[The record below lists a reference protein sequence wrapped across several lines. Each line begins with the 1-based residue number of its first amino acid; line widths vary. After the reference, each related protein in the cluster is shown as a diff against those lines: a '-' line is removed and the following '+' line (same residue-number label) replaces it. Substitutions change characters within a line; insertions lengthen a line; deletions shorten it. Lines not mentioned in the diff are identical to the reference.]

1 MIGCSDLVATKKIL
15 GNVWGEPTEALA
27 VAIGALREGYGR
39 VALSRL
45 TGLTERRV
53 RSIKESLEKKCLNQ
67 NKECAQS
74 LMSTLNKLKVT
85 RTRIDD
91 KTLIYIHPLHNELLS
106 IAESRIVYLRD
117 LVVIQLRTP
126 GSLEIIGLKI
136 NNEYRIP
143 GLPQQLSE
151 LYINKVS
158 STTVP
163 DNSLFT
169 LWSSYKELI
178 GEAALINAL
187 AILCEQSRM

>member
-1 MIGCSDLVATKKIL
+1 MIGCSDLVAMKKIL
-15 GNVWGEPTEALA
+15 GDLWGEPAEALA
-27 VAIGALREGYGR
+27 IAIGALRESYGR

-67 NKECAQS
+67 SKECAQS
-74 LMSTLNKLKVT
+74 LMITLNKLKVT

-91 KTLIYIHPLHNELLS
+91 KTLICIHPLHDELLS

-151 LYINKVS
+151 QYINKVS
-158 STTVP
+158 STAVP

-169 LWSSYKELI
+169 LWSNYKELI

-187 AILCEQSRM
+187 AILCEQLRM